1 MENINM
7 NGLKIE
13 NMNNAGVANA
23 PTDTTEIKTEV
34 EDTLK
39 DTQESTKETT
49 QEDKTEATQ
58 KHIITYIGSGE
69 YKDST
74 GHKWHKNDEKTYDES
89 EYITRKDLHFMIN
102 YGEMKHT
109 VVTM

>member
-1 MENINM
+1 M
-7 NGLKIE
+7 NGLKID
-13 NMNNAGVANA
+13 NTKNGNAANA
-23 PTDTTEIKTEV
+23 PINTAEIKAEV

-39 DTQESTKETT
+39 DTQETK
-49 QEDKTEATQ
+49 QEDKTEAVQ
-58 KHIITYIGSGE
+58 KHVVVYIGSSE

-89 EYITRKDLHFMIN
+89 EYVTRKDLHFMIN